1 MLLGVVFKHLQLSVN
16 NRRQPAESVNH
27 GRASW
32 GSAGVADGRR
42 QEGVMVVLL
51 THRCFASHPTLFVSR
66 DVGWQ
71 WGGNVLDESS

>member
-51 THRCFASHPTLFVSR
+51 THRCFASRSLSCSIRVMWVS
-66 DVGWQ
+66 
-71 WGGNVLDESS
+71 NALDESS